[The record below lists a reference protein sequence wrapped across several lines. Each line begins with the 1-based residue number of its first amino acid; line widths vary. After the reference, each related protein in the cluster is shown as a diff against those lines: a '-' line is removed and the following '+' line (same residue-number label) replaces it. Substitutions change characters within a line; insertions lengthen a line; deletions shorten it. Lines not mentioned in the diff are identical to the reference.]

1 MALAQALIANRGP
14 IEDLVG
20 FELVARAA
28 RLVLIDG
35 VNAQIDTLQERWMAA
50 DEVFEAAGHDVGIAV
65 EGIEHISTEN
75 VFQGPHK
82 SLLAS
87 PISRFPNLTVS
98 AYASRPGTGN
108 PQNDVH
114 RTLEISLLVE
124 LMIAAGPVDA
134 RGQLFF
140 ETLAHRRVE
149 RTTEAVLKT
158 IGASQNLLGTV
169 NPIGE
174 PRGGIVNSSWTKKS
188 EGGREEIHVL
198 HGARFQY
205 ALTRYAARYQA
216 R

>member
-1 MALAQALIANRGP
+1 MTFDMLVANRGP
-14 IEDLVG
+14 LEDLVG
-20 FELVARAA
+20 FEVVGRAA
-28 RLVLIDG
+28 RLVVIDG
-35 VNAQIDTLQERWMAA
+35 INAQIDTVQERWRAA
-50 DEVFEAAGHDVGIAV
+50 DQIFEAAGHDVGIAAEGV
-65 EGIEHISTEN
+65 ESIASDNI
-75 VFQGPHK
+75 FQGPHK
-82 SLLAS
+82 SLLTS
-87 PISRFPNLTVS
+87 PISRFPNVTVV
-98 AYASRPGTGN
+98 AYAARPGTSN

-124 LMIAAGPVDA
+124 LMVAAGPVDA

-140 ETLAHRRVE
+140 ETLVHRRVE

-158 IGASQNLLGTV
+158 IGSSHNLLGAV
-169 NPIGE
+169 SLVGE

-188 EGGREEIHVL
+188 EGGREETHVL

>member
-1 MALAQALIANRGP
+1 MTFDMLVANRGP

-20 FELVARAA
+20 FEVVGRAA
-28 RLVLIDG
+28 RLVIIDG
-35 VNAQIDTLQERWMAA
+35 VNAQIDAVQERWAAA
-50 DEVFEAAGHDVGIAV
+50 DDVFEAAGHDAGIVAEGV
-65 EGIEHISTEN
+65 EHVSPEN

-82 SLLAS
+82 SLLTS
-87 PISRFPNLTVS
+87 PISRFPNVTVS
-98 AYASRPGTGN
+98 AYATRPGSGN

-124 LMIAAGPVDA
+124 LMVAAGPVDA

-149 RTTEAVLKT
+149 RTSEAVLKT

-169 NPIGE
+169 NPVGD

-188 EGGREEIHVL
+188 DGGREEIHVL